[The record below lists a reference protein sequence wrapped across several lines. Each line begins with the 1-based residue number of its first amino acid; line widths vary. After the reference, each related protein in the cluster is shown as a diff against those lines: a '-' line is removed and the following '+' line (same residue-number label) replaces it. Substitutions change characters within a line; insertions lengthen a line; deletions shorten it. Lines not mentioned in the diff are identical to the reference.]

1 MPHRVDQGQCGGGLL
16 DSYRSRGLI
25 NAVDSNRLK
34 VWQALSQF
42 FLGTEVYQ
50 ATYDQVVKSIGE
62 SDYNP
67 AQVQ

>member
-1 MPHRVDQGQCGGGLL
+1 M
-16 DSYRSRGLI
+16 S
-25 NAVDSNRLK
+25 AVDSNRLK

-42 FLGTEVYQ
+42 FLGTEVDQ
-50 ATYDQVVKSIGE
+50 ATYDQVAKSIEE

>member
-1 MPHRVDQGQCGGGLL
+1 M
-16 DSYRSRGLI
+16 DSYRSRGLM

>member
-1 MPHRVDQGQCGGGLL
+1 M
-16 DSYRSRGLI
+16 

-42 FLGTEVYQ
+42 FLGAEVYQ
-50 ATYDQVVKSIGE
+50 ATYDQVVKSIGD

>member
-1 MPHRVDQGQCGGGLL
+1 MRGIGLL
-16 DSYRSRGLI
+16 DSYRSRGLMS
-25 NAVDSNRLK
+25 AVDSDRLK

-42 FLGTEVYQ
+42 FLGTEVDQ
-50 ATYDQVVKSIGE
+50 ATYDQVAKSIEE